1 MSLKQKFL
9 IAIMGA
15 SLSLCGAASASAG
28 TWQVHHPR
36 RVDVNHR
43 LANQNLR
50 IAHNLKQGK
59 ISVQQAAYLH
69 HEDHMVRMNE
79 RRDASLH
86 NSHITLAQQAR
97 LNHRENGISSQIYRD
112 AH

>member
-15 SLSLCGAASASAG
+15 SLTLCGVASASAG

-36 RVDVNHR
+36 RVEVNHR
-43 LANQNLR
+43 LAHQNFR
-50 IAHNLKQGK
+50 IARNLHKGH
-59 ISVQQAAYLH
+59 ISLQQAAYLH
-69 HEDHMVRMNE
+69 HEDHMVRMHE
-79 RRDASLH
+79 RRDAALH
-86 NSHITLAQQAR
+86 GGHLTAGEQMR
-97 LNHRENGISSQIYRD
+97 FNHQENRISGQIYRE